1 MTPVSAVRP
10 YLTLLVARC
19 RQETQ
24 YRAAALFGMA
34 TQLFWGLVR
43 IAIFTAF
50 LKAGGNRSSM
60 SLPQTVTYLWLV
72 QGMIRVMPW
81 SVDAEIRNLVHE
93 GTVVYELLRP
103 IDLYFSWYMRAFA
116 RHAIPTIMRA
126 IPLFVAAVLL
136 FHMQMPPTVSAGALF
151 VTGVVLALL
160 LAAAI
165 STLINISLLFT
176 ISGDG
181 IQRILPAIAN
191 FASGLLI
198 PLSFLPSALRRVL
211 RILPF
216 CSLIDTPARFYL
228 GQIGTPEAASM
239 FAQTLIWILAL
250 SWFGRFLI
258 LRASERMVVQGG

>member
-50 LKAGGNRSSM
+50 LKAGANRSSM

-72 QGMIRVMPW
+72 QGMIRIMPW
-81 SVDAEIRNLVHE
+81 SVDADIRNLVRE

-103 IDLYFSWYMRAFA
+103 IDLYASWYMRAFA
-116 RHAIPTIMRA
+116 RHAIPTAMRA
-126 IPLFVAAVLL
+126 IPLFAAAVLL
-136 FHMQMPPTVSAGALF
+136 FHMQMPRTVAAGALF
-151 VTGVVLALL
+151 VIAVVLALL
-160 LAAAI
+160 LAAAM
-165 STLINISLLFT
+165 STLISISLLFT
-176 ISGDG
+176 LAGDG

-198 PLSFLPSALRRVL
+198 PLSFLPTTLRHILRV
-211 RILPF
+211 LPF
-216 CSLIDTPARFYL
+216 CDLIDTPARLYIGQL
-228 GQIGTPEAASM
+228 GAHEAVAA
-239 FAQTLIWILAL
+239 FAQTVLWTAALAL
-250 SWFGRFLI
+250 FGRFLV
-258 LRASERMVVQGG
+258 LRASKRMVVHGG